1 MTARSSSLPVVAAE
15 GEDRDDRDDAHVPEF
30 VRRLRDQRERHLQRS
45 RPVRLLFIVAGFTVF
60 LAGVVMLVTPGPA
73 FVLIPIGVALLSLLF
88 VWAERALDRSLE
100 EAARARRRAAETTT
114 TQRVLSAIA
123 TILAVGAVAAW
134 AIWGDIPL
142 APV

>member
-1 MTARSSSLPVVAAE
+1 MAA
-15 GEDRDDRDDAHVPEF
+15 DRDDEHIPDF
-30 VRRLRDQRERHLQRS
+30 VKRLRDQRERHLQRS
-45 RPVRLLFIVAGFTVF
+45 RPVRILFIVAGFTIF
-60 LAGVVMLVTPGPA
+60 LGGVVMLVTPGPA
-73 FVLIPIGVALLSLLF
+73 FVLIPIGLAMLSLEF

-100 EAARARRRAAETTT
+100 EAAKARRRAAETTT

-123 TILAVGAVAAW
+123 AALATGAVVAW